1 MNAAPLAKMGLITM
15 EVNLILAGLIGFG
28 FGFML
33 ERAGFGSAH
42 RLVGQWYMRDW
53 SVFKVMFTG
62 VVTALFGVLILNG
75 LGLMS
80 FEALYLNKTYRGAQ
94 IIGGPV
100 SASVVIRSMG
110 RTSSTVWKCFL
121 PMIRPRPS

>member
-42 RLVGQWYMRDW
+42 RLN
-53 SVFKVMFTG
+53 
-62 VVTALFGVLILNG
+62 TAGCSGCL
-75 LGLMS
+75 
-80 FEALYLNKTYRGAQ
+80 AT
-94 IIGGPV
+94 
-100 SASVVIRSMG
+100 
-110 RTSSTVWKCFL
+110 
-121 PMIRPRPS
+121 

>member
-42 RLVGQWYMRDW
+42 RLVGQWYMQTGVFLKSCSQEW
-53 SVFKVMFTG
+53 SQPFSVF
-62 VVTALFGVLILNG
+62 LF
-75 LGLMS
+75 LMD
-80 FEALYLNKTYRGAQ
+80 
-94 IIGGPV
+94 
-100 SASVVIRSMG
+100 
-110 RTSSTVWKCFL
+110 WD
-121 PMIRPRPS
+121 

>member
-1 MNAAPLAKMGLITM
+1 MNAAPLAKMDLITM

-80 FEALYLNKTYRGAQ
+80 FEALYLNKTLLGCSDHWWTGDGRRFCDWRILPRHFFCGACL
-94 IIGGPV
+94 
-100 SASVVIRSMG
+100 R
-110 RTSSTVWKCFL
+110 
-121 PMIRPRPS
+121 